1 MNKTNRDENINFSD
15 SWNES
20 NHTRKVFGINW
31 DLEADT
37 IIFDFD
43 ELVN

>member
-1 MNKTNRDENINFSD
+1 MNKTNRDENINYS
-15 SWNES
+15 ES